1 MKIIVRLSGGLGNQ
15 LFQLNAGIYAAK
27 TLSTHEIFLDTRF
40 LSKYQIG
47 RDFGLK
53 FTLNHLTSFSFFL
66 ESPGLSAW
74 ASKLRLG
81 RIFDSSLGKY
91 AFVNSLSRL
100 QKLSRNTFQLVVLDG
115 YFQYPHITLPKIERT
130 ALFAKLSQEYSYVKH
145 NYFQNT
151 SFPVVSIHI
160 RRGDFVT
167 SKAAANVFK
176 TVSLNYYRA
185 AVHLFPSNVCF
196 MVFGDDPLITGEFAK
211 EIGGIDI
218 ASRRLSLIEEFM
230 LMALCDHNIIA
241 NSTFSWWAA
250 YLGDRIGKRVIAP
263 RDWYVDPVRSQSNPL
278 LLPHF
283 ELLSTI

>member
-1 MKIIVRLSGGLGNQ
+1 MIIIVRLSGGLGNQ

-40 LSKYQIG
+40 LSKYQTG

-53 FTLNHLTSFSFFL
+53 FTLNHLTSFSFCL
-66 ESPGLSAW
+66 EPTGLSAW

-81 RIFDSSLGKY
+81 RIFDSSLSKY
-91 AFVNSLSRL
+91 AFVNSFSRL

-115 YFQYPHITLPKIERT
+115 YFQCPNITLPKIERS
-130 ALFAKLSQEYSYVKH
+130 ALFAKLSQEYSYVKQ
-145 NYFQNT
+145 NYFLNA
-151 SFPVVSIHI
+151 SIPLVSIHI

-167 SKAAANVFK
+167 LKAAA
-176 TVSLNYYRA
+176 
-185 AVHLFPSNVCF
+185 VHFFPSNVCF

-230 LMALCDHNIIA
+230 LMALCDHSIIA

-263 RDWYVDPVRSQSNPL
+263 RDWYVDPLRSQSNPL
-278 LLPHF
+278 PLPHF